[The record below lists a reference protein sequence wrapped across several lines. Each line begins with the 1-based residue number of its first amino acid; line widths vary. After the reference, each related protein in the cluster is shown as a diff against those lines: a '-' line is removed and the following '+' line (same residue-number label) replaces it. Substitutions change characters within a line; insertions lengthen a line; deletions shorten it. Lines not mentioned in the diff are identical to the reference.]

1 MFNAEEVWV
10 NAQNGDKICE
20 NAEKLLSSMKKHGK
34 NWNIVAKIKKC
45 MGKAEKTH
53 GKSWDNVV
61 KVEIVRHLV
70 KKMWPKQKNIYNEF
84 RNWLMLRNCA
94 KIDLVY

>member
-1 MFNAEEVWV
+1 MFNAEEVS
-10 NAQNGDKICE
+10 AQKDDKICE
-20 NAEKLLSSMKKHGK
+20 SAEKLLSSKKKYGK
-34 NWNIVAKIKKC
+34 KWNIVGKIKKC

-70 KKMWPKQKNIYNEF
+70 KKMWPKK
-84 RNWLMLRNCA
+84 
-94 KIDLVY
+94 KIFAMNSEIG

>member
-1 MFNAEEVWV
+1 MQKNFYQVW
-10 NAQNGDKICE
+10 K
-20 NAEKLLSSMKKHGK
+20 SM
-34 NWNIVAKIKKC
+34 AKIETLCQKLKKC

-61 KVEIVRHLV
+61 KVEIVRQLV
-70 KKMWPKQKNIYNEF
+70 KKMCPKQKKIFAMDEF
-84 RNWLMLRNCA
+84 RNWLMSRKCA